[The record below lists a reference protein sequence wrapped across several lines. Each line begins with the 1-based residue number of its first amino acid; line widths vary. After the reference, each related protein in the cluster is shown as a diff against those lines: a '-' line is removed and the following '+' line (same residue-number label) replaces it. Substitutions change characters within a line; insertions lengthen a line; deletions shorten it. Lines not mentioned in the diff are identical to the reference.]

1 MGTHCVMFCLLFCLV
16 GISTQ
21 YEGEQIEIRYRIFDG
36 EELIVK
42 KSLMINYVKPTLVGH
57 ASMDILLKELENSMD
72 KKIEI
77 FIDDGAL
84 YETINGTSGTKNSE
98 LLKRAKHTRDEIKKF
113 ADLEIINVT
122 GDYEMRQEWNKILR
136 V

>member
-1 MGTHCVMFCLLFCLV
+1 MIKAYLV